1 MANKGG
7 KRTGA
12 GRPVGSKQ
20 KVTPEIKAMAM
31 KHCPAALETIVHL
44 AQNGENE
51 STRLAAAREIL
62 DRGYG
67 KPRQS
72 IAAEVSHIPP
82 RELIMWGRCVGGLND
97 TDSLVSPKVK

>member
-1 MANKGG
+1 MARFYPARSWENPAA
-7 KRTGA
+7 T
-12 GRPVGSKQ
+12 VDQ
-20 KVTPEIKAMAM
+20 FVTAVLTMAM